1 MSEINWGMPIVFYLW
16 VAGVAGGAY
25 ITAVG
30 FNILDGN
37 KHRTLVRIATYITIP
52 LFALGALILTLDL
65 GRPERVWHMF
75 NSFRPSSVMW
85 FGTYFL
91 LIGSAIGAGLTL
103 RELAHLRKIEFRWA
117 DTVEYWATRF
127 GWLFALVV
135 VAYIGVVFAQ
145 TSREMWSATLLVP
158 WLFVASA
165 MSTGIAALA
174 LALHLVKHDE
184 PEWVSATLRELGV
197 WFIVVEL
204 VLLVLF
210 IAWLAA
216 VGTSANVLLTGAL
229 SPIFWIGLVL
239 AGLLVPLAL
248 EWRAPSKVATRW
260 IVFAAPVLTLLGGL
274 VLRYVVT
281 IGGQM

>member
-1 MSEINWGMPIVFYLW
+1 MSEINWGFPIVFYLW

-25 ITAVG
+25 VTAVG
-30 FNILDGN
+30 INVLDSN
-37 KHRTLVRIATYITIP
+37 RHRTLVRIATYITIP

-75 NSFRPSSVMW
+75 VSFRPTSVMW

-91 LIGSAIGAGLTL
+91 LIGSAIGAGLAL

-117 DTVEYWATRF
+117 DTVEYWATRL
-127 GWLFALVV
+127 GWLFAIVV

-145 TSREMWSATLLVP
+145 TAREMWSATLLVP

-184 PEWVSATLRELGV
+184 PAWVTAALKQLAV
-197 WFIVVEL
+197 LFIGIEL
-204 VLLVLF
+204 VLLALF
-210 IAWLAA
+210 IALLAA

-229 SPIFWIGLVL
+229 SPLFWVGLVL
-239 AGLLVPLAL
+239 VGLLVPLTL
-248 EWRAPSKVATRW
+248 EWRAPSQATARW
-260 IVFAAPVLTLLGGL
+260 IVFAAPVLTIVGGL
-274 VLRYVVT
+274 LLRYVIT